1 MERAPETEPLT
12 AGVPAREARVLC
24 VAIHGRYGAPE
35 AMMEHLVDHL
45 TAPGVHYLL
54 PRAAGNSWYDARGF
68 DRLTRRTRDQIR
80 ASIDQIAG
88 DIETAQAAGAP
99 RDRVVVGGFSQGA
112 CMTLE
117 YAHARGPWKGAA
129 CCLTGFRVGA
139 VGDKR
144 PVSEELADMPF
155 YLSNGARDPFIT
167 LFEFAETVRELSA
180 CGARVRCDLFP
191 REAHVMSPPEIATV
205 DAVLRAVAEDRPLF
219 EGSAT

>member
-1 MERAPETEPLT
+1 MERTAETEPRT
-12 AGVPAREARVLC
+12 AGVPAGEARVLF
-24 VAIHGRYGAPE
+24 VAIHGRHGAPE
-35 AMMEHLVDHL
+35 AMMEHLIRHL
-45 TAPGVHYLL
+45 TAPDVHVLL

-68 DRLTRRTRDQIR
+68 DPLTRRTRDQIR

-88 DIETAQAAGAP
+88 DIEAAQAAGAP
-99 RDRVVVGGFSQGA
+99 RDRVVIGGFSQGA

-117 YAHARGPWKGAA
+117 YLHARGAWPGAA

-139 VGDKR
+139 VGDRR
-144 PVSEELADMPF
+144 PIASLPDMPV

-180 CGARVRCDLFP
+180 SGARVRCDLFP
-191 REAHVMSPPEIATV
+191 REAHVMSAPEIATV
-205 DAVLRAVAEDRPLF
+205 DSVLRAVAEDRPLF